1 MVHND
6 TNFYVKCVEDAKF
19 QDIRKVEWPKCV
31 EPKVSKTH
39 CLLRMSFDGF
49 DKKHW

>member
-19 QDIRKVEWPKCV
+19 QDIRKVEWPECV
-31 EPKVSKTH
+31 EPKVSITH
-39 CLLRMSFDGF
+39 YCLRMCIET
-49 DKKHW
+49 

>member
-39 CLLRMSFDGF
+39 CLPIMAMIQNIGR
-49 DKKHW
+49 K

>member
-39 CLLRMSFDGF
+39 CLQMALMA
-49 DKKHW
+49 